1 MIVSVEGSSRAEM
14 AVEAGADDE
23 AGSQQ
28 AVCRKW
34 FALGKDS
41 VDTGALG
48 DRVSWSLSV
57 DEGGE
62 SCQQS
67 WADVEEPFSR
77 RGTSGLGVRAS
88 SRTGQEDRLYDVAV
102 CF

>member
-57 DEGGE
+57 DEGGGE
-62 SCQQS
+62 LSAVMGRCGRTFFTERHKWSGCQSKQ
-67 WADVEEPFSR
+67 
-77 RGTSGLGVRAS
+77 
-88 SRTGQEDRLYDVAV
+88 
-102 CF
+102 